1 MELVGMV
8 GGLISIGALNRL
20 IWNWREKVGSR
31 SWSTALSLGT
41 LNKPIAAA
49 LRPTLSLP
57 AFNNSVFPLQR
68 PLAQEEAR
76 VGDCSFVFPDIG
88 VCRGCARR
96 LGVMRSKDL
105 SDGAKSNFTAKD
117 YYNLP
122 MPVTTGANFQLT
134 FGVRD
139 VGVTDAR
146 LDDRWCERADWRW
159 VEYWRFVGMFVSR
172 VVGNRK

>member
-1 MELVGMV
+1 MASAELVPV
-8 GGLISIGALNRL
+8 
-20 IWNWREKVGSR
+20 
-31 SWSTALSLGT
+31 
-41 LNKPIAAA
+41 
-49 LRPTLSLP
+49 
-57 AFNNSVFPLQR
+57 NNSVFPLQR

-96 LGVMRSKDL
+96 LGVIRSKDL
-105 SDGAKSNFTAKD
+105 SDCAKSNFTAKD

-122 MPVTTGANFQLT
+122 MPVTAGANFQLT

-159 VEYWRFVGMFVSR
+159 VEYWRPVGMFVSW
-172 VVGNRK
+172 VVGNRKQPWLRAHAGKSFEKM